1 MPLLSELLD
10 YVDPYADEADEY
22 NDTYEP
28 GPFQRVNL
36 GVDEEV
42 GRRLIQKVQPEIE
55 REGVAGKLGY
65 VGDFFGNLAT
75 DVGEFATGM
84 FAVASFPFVN
94 PGRTVEALK
103 DPVGTGKF
111 LGKAIVEGY
120 KEAYTPQEGET
131 VPGMILRRLYEHPFD
146 TVMDASGLA
155 QVAAGG
161 GGLLARGAAM
171 TVAKD
176 AASATRAISLFD
188 ALGKRAQMVDPLT
201 LAGKAGVFAAEQMAP
216 DLMATLR
223 TSSKLADAVAER
235 NAILRQAEVDAE
247 RKVTTAFEGLND
259 AEKLVIHPY
268 IAGRVNLDRPMGE
281 QLMTHTG
288 EWVPLKGEVIR
299 PDMLEQAR
307 QAYIPIQDEL
317 ERLRGLHPDQVTVT
331 MGAKALG
338 DAEEFLGDAFDPFN
352 PQVQEYVTN
361 SVQQALLENAQYRKL
376 RATGEMRTSLDIA
389 KERDYRA
396 KVEEAVRQ
404 GQFRTIAAAERGIP
418 TPQPTSVEEAL
429 QAMGPQGGI
438 YFPHSAEAF
447 TRDQSTI
454 KGILSKA
461 GQAST
466 WKENN
471 FALYRAGVL
480 DQQDP
485 VKALL
490 RTYSTFAKGKTWIQ
504 LARDQAEEA
513 VQAGVATRMKRD
525 WSPSTDIDV
534 LKGTHQPFHPGK
546 VLTDDLIEEEA
557 QHMLIRLMEVAEDA
571 PRVPASEMT
580 LDAVS
585 APQRLV
591 GAGPN
596 APTGLPGGTP
606 VGDLNYADIVRKMV
620 EQSEKGP
627 IFKYRKEIP
636 VYKVPSAMGHAFK
649 ALRESME
656 PSTNPAVRML
666 DTATSAWNWTNLN
679 LRASRLINNV
689 IGNTMFAAM
698 QGVHPFAPRGL
709 QALIATGK
717 AIGAK
722 AGITGSEEAKNLA
735 KVFDLPGIRSGGLQ
749 LGLEQSTGTFGDT
762 VQKLGAKGGTVTRA
776 VTAPVRGLGHWGSVM
791 AKANEAVESAY
802 RAASLYYELSPNA
815 IQRAQKM
822 SGHMEKGLTLADK
835 IKALADQGADITMK
849 NPEYRDA
856 LRQVNRY
863 FNNYDRSTP
872 LERMVT
878 RRIFPYYKFFKHSTE
893 LITRFPFEHPLKAQV
908 AHQLGQAALQDVKD
922 TVTQWGLSWEKDV
935 QPHLKDGLPIFTT
948 TNPETGEPVVWM
960 YSTKGANPFSQTTGY
975 AAEQMLQLLN
985 PAAKVLI
992 ERATG
997 VNLFTRQRYRGPLS
1011 SFTGRE
1017 VNKETGEIEDAF
1029 HTPSWNE
1036 MFLRSFWPYQ
1046 TVREMVAQGR
1056 VPTDT
1061 ASLLS
1066 MATNAPN
1073 AWELDADTGFEVRRP
1088 TLGPLAPLGRFAG
1101 AGVSPVEKPTERQ
1114 QQARQSVVSGQVNE
1128 LFQRYPHKQSAI
1140 LKALEETAEEVAL
1153 EYETGKLK
1161 Y

>member
-1 MPLLSELLD
+1 MPLLSELMD
-10 YVDPYADEADEY
+10 VIDPYADEAEEFS
-22 NDTYEP
+22 DTYEP
-28 GPFQRVNL
+28 GPFMRQNL

-42 GRRLIQKVQPEIE
+42 GRRLIQKLQPELE
-55 REGVAGKLGY
+55 SEGALGPLKK
-65 VGDFFGNLAT
+65 VGGFFGNLAD

-84 FAVASFPFVN
+84 FTMATFPFTN
-94 PGRTVEALK
+94 PKRTYEALK
-103 DPVGTGKF
+103 DPVETGKF

-120 KEAYTPQEGET
+120 KEAYTPQEGES
-131 VPGMILRRLYEHPFD
+131 VPGMILRRMYEHPFD
-146 TVMDASGLA
+146 TAMDASGLA
-155 QVAAGG
+155 QLAAGG
-161 GGLLARGAAM
+161 GGLIARGAAM

-176 AASATRAISLFD
+176 AASANRAIALFD
-188 ALGKRAQMVDPLT
+188 ALGKRAQQVDPLT
-201 LAGKAGVFAAEQMAP
+201 IAGKFGVMVGEEAVP
-216 DLMATLR
+216 DLMAALR
-223 TSSKLADAVAER
+223 TSSKLADEVAER
-235 NAILRQAEVDAE
+235 NAILRQAEVDSE
-247 RKVTTAFEGLND
+247 RKVTEAFGELND

-268 IAGRVNLDRPMGE
+268 IAGRLNLDRPVGE

-288 EWVPLKGEVIR
+288 EWVPLKGEVVR
-299 PDMLEQAR
+299 PDVLERAR
-307 QAYIPIQDEL
+307 QQYIPIQDEL

-361 SVQQALLENAQYRKL
+361 TVQQALIENDQYRKL
-376 RATGEMRTSLDIA
+376 RATGEMRTSLDLA
-389 KERDYRA
+389 KEREYRA
-396 KVEEAVRQ
+396 KIEGAVRE
-404 GQFRTIAAAERGIP
+404 GQFRTIARAERGIP
-418 TPQPTSVEEAL
+418 APQPTTVEEAL

-438 YFPHSAEAF
+438 YFPHSSEAF

-480 DQQDP
+480 EQQDP

-490 RTYSTFAKGKTWIQ
+490 RTYSTFAKGRTWIQ
-504 LARDQAEEA
+504 MARDAAEDG
-513 VQAGVATRMKRD
+513 VKSGVATRMKGD
-525 WSPSTDIDV
+525 WNPNADLDV
-534 LKGTHQPFHPGK
+534 IKGTHQAFHPGK
-546 VLTDDLIEEEA
+546 VMTDDLIEEEA

-571 PRVPASEMT
+571 PRQPASAMT

-596 APTGLPGGTP
+596 APIGLPGGTP
-606 VGDLNYADIVRKMV
+606 VGDLNYADIVRRMV

-627 IFKYRKEIP
+627 LFKYRKEIP
-636 VYKVPSAMGHAFK
+636 VYKVPSVMGHSFK

-656 PSTNPAVRML
+656 PSTNPAVRLL

-679 LRASRLINNV
+679 LRASRLMNNV
-689 IGNTMFAAM
+689 VGNTMFAAM
-698 QGVHPFAPRGL
+698 QGVHPFSPRGL
-709 QALIATGK
+709 QAMIATGK

-722 AGITGSEEAKNLA
+722 AGITASEEAKNLA
-735 KVFDLPGIRSGGLQ
+735 KVFDLPGIKGGQQASLQ
-749 LGLEQSTGTFGDT
+749 REAFGDFGET
-762 VQKLGAKGGTVTRA
+762 VKKA
-776 VTAPVRGLGHWGSVM
+776 GLPGKVVAGWGSIM
-791 AKANEAVESAY
+791 AKSNDAVEAAY

-815 IQRAQKM
+815 ITRAKQM
-822 SGHMEKGLTLADK
+822 SGYMEKGLG
-835 IKALADQGADITMK
+835 LADQIKAFADQGGEVTMK
-849 NPEYRDA
+849 VPQYRDA

-878 RRIFPYYKFFKHSTE
+878 RRVFPYYKFFKHSTE

-908 AHQLGQAALQDVKD
+908 AKQLGAVAVQDVKD
-922 TVTQWGLSWEKDV
+922 TISQWGLSWENDV
-935 QPHLKDGLPIFTT
+935 QPHLKDGLPIMKT
-948 TNPETGEPVVWM
+948 TNPDTGEPVVWM
-960 YSTKGANPFSQTTGY
+960 YSTKGANPFSQMTGY

-985 PAAKVLI
+985 PVIKVAI
-992 ERATG
+992 ERSTG

-1017 VNKETGEIEDAF
+1017 VNPETGEIEDSF
-1029 HTPSWNE
+1029 THPSWNE

-1046 TVREMVAQGR
+1046 AVRDFASQGR
-1056 VPTDT
+1056 VPVDT
-1061 ASLLS
+1061 ASLLQ

-1073 AWELDADTGFEVRRP
+1073 AWELDAETGYEVRKP
-1088 TLGPLAPLGRFAG
+1088 TLGKGQAAGRFLG
-1101 AGVSPVEKPTERQ
+1101 AVPSPVERPTERQ
-1114 QQARQSVVSGQVNE
+1114 RQSRKAVVSGQVNE

-1153 EYETGKLK
+1153 DYETGKLK